1 MPQASKLL
9 IKLSQQLFT
18 ESEARKEFIDALLQP
33 KTYSN
38 SLIWCRPRPRN
49 LPFRTRPPLSWQ
61 PEFIDRLDTT
71 IKPGKLA
78 LHEGGFFY
86 CLDFSS
92 VFAASVLLAIQKP
105 VNLVL
110 DVCASP
116 GGKSIFAW
124 RALGP
129 KLLLSNEVIGKR
141 IGRLFTNLKRCQINP
156 SIIISMDSKIL
167 AEVIPKSM
175 DVVIVDAPCSG
186 QSLIAKGIKAPGCF
200 HPITIKKNANR
211 QKRIIANSAKLVAPQ
226 GYLAYMTCTYSPQ
239 ENEMV
244 IDWFLSKFSD
254 FKPVFIPHLVD
265 YQSRLTSLQAYRM
278 FPPVGLGAG
287 AFTCLLKN
295 SKKGEIN
302 ALPENFFDEY
312 GIKKI

>member
-1 MPQASKLL
+1 MSQPSKLL
-9 IKLSQQLFT
+9 IKLTQQLFR
-18 ESEARKEFIDALLQP
+18 ENEPREKFIDALIQP
-33 KTYSN
+33 QNYPN
-38 SLIWCRPRPRN
+38 SILWCRPKPKI
-49 LPFRTRPPLSWQ
+49 LPFCPQPPFSWQ
-61 PEFIDRLDTT
+61 PEFIDRLDVT

-78 LHEGGFFY
+78 LHQDGFYY

-92 VFAASVLLAIQKP
+92 VFAASVMLALERP

-124 RALGP
+124 RALQP

-141 IGRLFTNLKRCQINP
+141 IGMLFANFKRCKIQP
-156 SIIISMDSKIL
+156 AIIISLDSKIL
-167 AEVIPKSM
+167 AKVIPKSM
-175 DVVIVDAPCSG
+175 ELVVVDAPCSG

-211 QKRIIANSAKLVAPQ
+211 QKRIMANSAKLVAPQ
-226 GYLAYMTCTYSPQ
+226 GYLAYMSCTYSPQ

-244 IDWFLSKFSD
+244 IDWFLSKFID
-254 FKPVFIPHLVD
+254 FKPVCVPHLVD
-265 YQSRLTSLQAYRM
+265 YQSQLTSLPAYRL
-278 FPPVGLGAG
+278 FPHAGLGAG
-287 AFTCLLKN
+287 AFTCLLQN
-295 SKKGEIN
+295 TEQGEIN
-302 ALPENFFDEY
+302 ALPENFFDTY